1 MALTNLSQITTSGI
15 STLADVNLNNLTG
28 VAATFTGNVTVGG
41 VLTYD
46 DVTNVDSVGLITARS
61 GVSITGGDL
70 TLPDAIVHAGD
81 TNTKIR
87 FPAAD
92 TFTVETGG
100 TERIRIT
107 SAGKIG
113 IGTATPNWL
122 TSISGGSGGT
132 ETTLLNLHVHSTS
145 DSTGSILRF
154 SNSTDVTS
162 TYGTAEIRGLRT
174 SNATGYTDLIFT
186 TSDGNS
192 VTEKVRIKGG
202 TGNVLIGTTT
212 EGDTAADNLTIADS
226 GASGITIRSGTTST
240 GNIYFSDAT
249 SGSGEYD
256 GYIQYSQNDRH
267 LILGTAAAEKLRI
280 TSAGNIGIGLTN
292 PTSKLQVA
300 NGHINLSSGYSIQ
313 WSDSHERIEQSD
325 GKLEFFTANGEKMTL
340 SGDNVGIGT
349 NNPSNLLHIDGETD
363 QLKLSDGT
371 GSFEF
376 RAGNVLKIKD
386 NGTERLRV
394 DSNGSLLINGTSTF
408 GAPVKLQVRGASSA
422 LSDGAQIFD
431 VATTATATGGTRLAF
446 GVNEDTYSW
455 IRSYE
460 SGVGSRDLVFAGVA
474 EYGRFDASGRLL
486 INKTTNR
493 DQYYGGTYTGQLQV
507 EGTNDA
513 TRLTQ
518 FIHNTN
524 AASQPIVVLGK
535 SRGTSVGSYT
545 VVQNGDYLGTLSFQ
559 GADGDEMIEGARI
572 DAIVSAAPGADD
584 MPTALS
590 FGVTADGASGT
601 TERLKIHPTGWQE
614 SNAAY
619 ATAGINTFASW
630 ARTGG
635 AIRGEIGYNA
645 VTTDYMYMGTGTN
658 HSFALRVNNDTA
670 LYIKN
675 DAGRSVG
682 IGTDNPLVQ
691 LDIRSTDAI
700 KVPVGTTGE
709 RPTGAAGYIR
719 YNSSIA
725 SYEGHNGS
733 EWAGIGGAAEVET
746 AVSSTSATT
755 CESFT
760 KTSYRSATIIAQIT
774 QGSSYQVGNYLLIH
788 DGTTVTLIEESAVAT
803 GDMLGTFTA
812 TISGSNVVFQVNMS
826 SASSATVTTKMTKVS
841 IP

>member
-349 NNPSNLLHIDGETD
+349 NNPSNLLHID
-363 QLKLSDGT
+363 
-371 GSFEF
+371 
-376 RAGNVLKIKD
+376 
-386 NGTERLRV
+386 
-394 DSNGSLLINGTSTF
+394 
-408 GAPVKLQVRGASSA
+408 
-422 LSDGAQIFD
+422 
-431 VATTATATGGTRLAF
+431 
-446 GVNEDTYSW
+446 
-455 IRSYE
+455 
-460 SGVGSRDLVFAGVA
+460 
-474 EYGRFDASGRLL
+474 
-486 INKTTNR
+486 
-493 DQYYGGTYTGQLQV
+493 
-507 EGTNDA
+507 
-513 TRLTQ
+513 
-518 FIHNTN
+518 
-524 AASQPIVVLGK
+524 
-535 SRGTSVGSYT
+535 
-545 VVQNGDYLGTLSFQ
+545 
-559 GADGDEMIEGARI
+559 
-572 DAIVSAAPGADD
+572 
-584 MPTALS
+584 
-590 FGVTADGASGT
+590 
-601 TERLKIHPTGWQE
+601 
-614 SNAAY
+614 
-619 ATAGINTFASW
+619 
-630 ARTGG
+630 
-635 AIRGEIGYNA
+635 
-645 VTTDYMYMGTGTN
+645 
-658 HSFALRVNNDTA
+658 
-670 LYIKN
+670 
-675 DAGRSVG
+675 
-682 IGTDNPLVQ
+682 
-691 LDIRSTDAI
+691 
-700 KVPVGTTGE
+700 
-709 RPTGAAGYIR
+709 
-719 YNSSIA
+719 
-725 SYEGHNGS
+725 
-733 EWAGIGGAAEVET
+733 
-746 AVSSTSATT
+746 
-755 CESFT
+755 
-760 KTSYRSATIIAQIT
+760 
-774 QGSSYQVGNYLLIH
+774 
-788 DGTTVTLIEESAVAT
+788 
-803 GDMLGTFTA
+803 
-812 TISGSNVVFQVNMS
+812 
-826 SASSATVTTKMTKVS
+826 
-841 IP
+841 